1 MPSFFTRTGD
11 DGYTGLLG
19 EGRVPKYDLRPETL
33 GTIDEATAAIGL
45 ARAFSQMPE
54 TQNLLLQIQRHLYGL
69 MGEVAATLE
78 NVDKFH
84 VIDANQVIWLE
95 QQTES
100 LSQVVEV
107 PRQFIVP
114 GDSPVG
120 ALLDLARTVVRR
132 AERRMAD
139 LIHRGDVTN
148 PDLLRY
154 LNRLSSLLF
163 VLELYE
169 NQAGGKT
176 NPTLAKTG

>member
-1 MPSFFTRTGD
+1 MPSFYTRTGD

-33 GTIDEATAAIGL
+33 GTLDEATAALGL
-45 ARAFSQMPE
+45 ARALSTMPE

-69 MGEVAATLE
+69 MGEAAATPE
-78 NVDKFH
+78 NVEKFR
-84 VIDANQVIWLE
+84 VIDASHVRWLE
-95 QQTES
+95 QQTEA
-100 LSQVVEV
+100 LSQVVEI

-114 GDSPVG
+114 GDTHLG
-120 ALLDLARTVVRR
+120 AVLDLARTVVRR

-139 LIHRGDVTN
+139 LIHRGDVSN
-148 PDLLRY
+148 RDLLSY

-163 VLELYE
+163 VLELHE
-169 NQAGGKT
+169 IQAAGKS